1 MSTFLARRAQIGG
14 TKSILRAITGG
25 GLVATGGA
33 VTAGVVPTL
42 IGLLAARYSSRLFAN
57 PFVIKPFA
65 QAMDDAAKGTF
76 LKDPKRVENVARILK
91 NLFDQD
97 KELFQ
102 NIENDFNEIQSR
114 AANSRTFNLGSTFF
128 DNKSNMNNAQFVGN
142 LINKT
147 KNQVNEVAPNIVPNI
162 SPEAESTTTNVNVPT
177 TDQVARN
184 RLPDIDQVINQPL
197 ATSAPNPQT
206 AEVLF
211 PQDELLQASL
221 RRRV

>member
-1 MSTFLARRAQIGG
+1 
-14 TKSILRAITGG
+14 
-25 GLVATGGA
+25 
-33 VTAGVVPTL
+33 
-42 IGLLAARYSSRLFAN
+42 
-57 PFVIKPFA
+57 
-65 QAMDDAAKGTF
+65 
-76 LKDPKRVENVARILK
+76 
-91 NLFDQD
+91 
-97 KELFQ
+97 
-102 NIENDFNEIQSR
+102 
-114 AANSRTFNLGSTFF
+114 
-128 DNKSNMNNAQFVGN
+128 MNNAQFVGN
-142 LINKT
+142 LVNKT
-147 KNQVNEVAPNIVPNI
+147 KNQINEVAPNIVPNI